1 MTQVAVFSETN
12 NNTKLESRINDF
24 LANLD
29 DSSIIS
35 IKHRTVT
42 NRYYSH
48 TVTVMITY
56 KRQK

>member
-1 MTQVAVFSETN
+1 MTQVAIFSETN

-24 LANLD
+24 LGNLD
-29 DSSIIS
+29 DSSIIG

-42 NRYYSH
+42 NSDYYH

-56 KRQK
+56 KREK